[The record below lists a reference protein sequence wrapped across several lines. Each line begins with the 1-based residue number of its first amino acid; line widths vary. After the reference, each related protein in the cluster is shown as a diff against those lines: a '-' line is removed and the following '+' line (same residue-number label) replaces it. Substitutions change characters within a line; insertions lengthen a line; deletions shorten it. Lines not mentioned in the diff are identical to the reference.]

1 MHSND
6 LWFFCDFMFNPGR
19 WHTCQHF
26 GQITLLITMAYYS
39 ASSLTQSRS
48 QPLSNSSRK
57 HLNTTLHSS
66 QSLTGRPSIMTY
78 RNTQYPSATAAL
90 DAYISDFENQ
100 NPSIIYHRTVE
111 DLLSPRSLL
120 QMTVQRSLETGIRDT
135 REEERRYNMKKMLDE
150 SYHQIMRADIEM
162 QKGRD
167 LWLVRSQNIGSYFC
181 QTSFVL
187 N

>member
-1 MHSND
+1 
-6 LWFFCDFMFNPGR
+6 
-19 WHTCQHF
+19 
-26 GQITLLITMAYYS
+26 MADHPPWS
-39 ASSLTQSRS
+39 SSSLTLSRS
-48 QPLSNSSRK
+48 QPHSSATRK
-57 HLNTTLHSS
+57 HLTTTLHSS

-162 QKGRD
+162 QKGRM
-167 LWLVRSQNIGSYFC
+167 LNHYGLLVWQGLITV
-181 QTSFVL
+181 QTTSERHPL
-187 N
+187 HLSN